1 VSSTGDGPGPS
12 SGHAGLLRSLD
23 DRGRAERAV
32 DSWFRSA
39 AGRGYAM
46 CTVAAAAPPNAAGVT
61 ALAPAD
67 VHPSGAPAALARRV
81 LDEGFAG
88 LGILV
93 RADRVIAETSGRF
106 HDGIETAL
114 TGLCAGHPV
123 SVLCVYDRPGAGAE
137 CLDVAVTHHPE
148 SLQEQQLT
156 LRASADTVRVSGEV
170 DMVNVDVVDA
180 ALSAAAARRPERLRI
195 DLSGTTFLSA
205 GAAHL
210 VQRHIAALRDGGARV
225 ELHGVA
231 PNVDRVLG
239 LVGRHLRPGGRSG

>member
-1 VSSTGDGPGPS
+1 VSYAGADLGPS
-12 SGHAGLLRSLD
+12 PGHAGLLRALD
-23 DRGRAERAV
+23 DRRPAEQAV
-32 DSWFRSA
+32 DAWFRSA

-46 CTVAAAAPPNAAGVT
+46 CTVAAEPPPGAVGVT

-67 VHPSGAPAALARRV
+67 VHPSAAPADLARRV
-81 LDEGFAG
+81 LDAGFAG

-114 TGLCAGHPV
+114 TGLCARHPV

-137 CLDVAVTHHPE
+137 CLDLAVTHHPAA
-148 SLQEQQLT
+148 LHEQQLT

-170 DMVNVDVVDA
+170 DVVNVDVVDT
-180 ALSAAAARRPERLRI
+180 ALSVAAARRPERLRI

-210 VQRHIAALRDGGARV
+210 VQRHIAALRDGGAQV

-231 PNVDRVLG
+231 ANVDRVLR
-239 LVGRHLRPGGRSG
+239 LVERHLGPGG